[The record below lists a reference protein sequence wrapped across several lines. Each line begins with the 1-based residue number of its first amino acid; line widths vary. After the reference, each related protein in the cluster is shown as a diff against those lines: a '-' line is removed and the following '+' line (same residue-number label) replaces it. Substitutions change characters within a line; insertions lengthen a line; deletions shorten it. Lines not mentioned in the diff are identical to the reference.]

1 MRRFLISSLILLAS
15 IYNAYSQESGVFAF
29 QGVNVLPMDG
39 RDVLQNQTVIVRDGR
54 IDAIGAAG
62 DTNVPQGAQL
72 IDGSGRFLVP
82 GLTEMHAHL
91 PTADEREYLE
101 EVLFLFVANG
111 VTTIRLMQSGDPFF
125 LQLRDE
131 LIPDREVLGPR
142 IYTGGPTLLGRR
154 VENPEAARR
163 MVFEQAEA
171 GYDFIKMHAGLT
183 PDKYEAAVEAAKEV
197 GIAFAGHVAP
207 AVGIERA
214 LAAGQA
220 SLEHLDS
227 YVEYM
232 LRDDVDLSDMDAG
245 FYGINVIN
253 HVDEAKIVQ
262 AARATREAG
271 AWVCPTLTWIA
282 NMGVPKEELLARPH
296 MAYVPKRVSGGWVR
310 ARGRYETTPE
320 LYTLE
325 NAPRHAEIRASL
337 VKAMRDE
344 GVGLLLGSDT
354 PLFFNVPGFALH
366 DEIDSLLAAG
376 LTPYEVLQTGTV
388 NPAVFLE
395 AQTEFGRIAP
405 GLSADLLLVEENPTA
420 DMGTLRRPL
429 GVMLRGQWL
438 DRETIDARLGALA
451 AQYAAEPEPD
461 IDSSGGRGG

>member
-1 MRRFLISSLILLAS
+1 MRRFLTFSALLIAPIL
-15 IYNAYSQESGVFAF
+15 NTYSQESGVFAF

-39 RDVLQNQTVIVRDGR
+39 RDVLRDQTVIVRDSR
-54 IDAIGAAG
+54 IETIGAAAET
-62 DTNVPQGAQL
+62 DIPQGAER
-72 IDGSGRFLVP
+72 IDGSGRYLVP

-91 PTADEREYLE
+91 PGAAERQYLE

-111 VTTIRLMQSGDPFF
+111 ITTIRVMQPGDPFY
-125 LQLRDE
+125 LELRDD

-154 VENPEAARR
+154 VESPEAARR

-183 PDKYEAAVEAAKEV
+183 PDKYDAAVEAAKEV

-232 LRDDVDLSDMDAG
+232 LPDDVDLSETPAG
-245 FYGINVIN
+245 FYGINVVEY
-253 HVDEAKIVQ
+253 VDEAKIVQ

-282 NMGVPKEELLARPH
+282 NMGVPMEELLARPH
-296 MAYVPKRVSGGWVR
+296 MAYVPTSVSSGWVR

-325 NAPRHAEIRASL
+325 NAPRHAEIRARL
-337 VKAMRDE
+337 VRAMRDE
-344 GVGLLLGSDT
+344 GVPLLLGSDT

-376 LTPYEVLQTGTV
+376 LTPNEVLRSGTV

-395 AQTEFGRIAP
+395 AETEFGRIAP
-405 GLSADLLLVEENPTA
+405 GLSADLLLVESDPTA
-420 DMGTLRRPL
+420 EMETLRRPL

-438 DRETIDARLGALA
+438 ERETIDARLEALA
-451 AQYAAEPEPD
+451 AQYAAEPEE
-461 IDSSGGRGG
+461 